1 MHILVTNF
9 TAETTPEQFDEL
21 VKADAPVFAKIS
33 GLIHKN
39 FIFNHKEKTYGGVY
53 MFENKLALQAYMSG
67 DIFKAVIENADW
79 SDHLVRHFEVHS
91 EASDIQNMLKQS
103 AT

>member
-1 MHILVTNF
+1 
-9 TAETTPEQFDEL
+9 
-21 VKADAPVFAKIS
+21 
-33 GLIHKN
+33 
-39 FIFNHKEKTYGGVY
+39 

-103 AT
+103 ATQEMHLPAQSWAEVTGLCLP

>member
-1 MHILVTNF
+1 
-9 TAETTPEQFDEL
+9 
-21 VKADAPVFAKIS
+21 
-33 GLIHKN
+33 
-39 FIFNHKEKTYGGVY
+39 
-53 MFENKLALQAYMSG
+53 MFESKLALQAYMSG

>member
-1 MHILVTNF
+1 
-9 TAETTPEQFDEL
+9 
-21 VKADAPVFAKIS
+21 
-33 GLIHKN
+33 
-39 FIFNHKEKTYGGVY
+39 

-91 EASDIQNMLKQS
+91 EASDIQNMLNNW
-103 AT
+103 TMLINLYMLF